1 MMVGSIF
8 ETKGEWNG
16 ITDAEAVNNQSWN
29 NVEAMNR
36 CELMVEGVTEFL
48 CVGEQ
53 GLIYWAVQ
61 MNTVTLATCR
71 LLGGPYQEGVFFL
84 TKRS

>member
-1 MMVGSIF
+1 MVGSIF

-61 MNTVTLATCR
+61 MNTVTATCR
-71 LLGGPYQEGVFFL
+71 LLGGPYQEGVDFL